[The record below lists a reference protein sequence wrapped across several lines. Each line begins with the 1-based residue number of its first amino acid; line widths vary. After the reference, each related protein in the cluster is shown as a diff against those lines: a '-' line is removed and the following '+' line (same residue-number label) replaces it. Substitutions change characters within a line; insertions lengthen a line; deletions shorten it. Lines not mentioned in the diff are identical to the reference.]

1 MNLNFEPLKNLIIA
15 SIFGLVSVAMGAFGA
30 HALKE
35 VLEPEALQSYET
47 GVRYMMFHALV
58 LLFLN
63 NSSSL
68 EQKSR
73 NTLSYLFISG
83 VILFSGSI
91 FAIQLKL
98 VNASS
103 IWFITPIGGLLLIAG
118 WLGMTLAFFKT
129 WRSQNRG

>member
-98 VNASS
+98 VAASS